1 MIDSKY
7 MQYIYENFTF
17 PPDQSFTIRAEIL
30 EIRKYTALK
39 SHINFEIALI
49 ENCCGKRFIGDHI
62 EDFEGSELVML
73 GSYLPHCWQYYK
85 TLDRTIQPQ
94 AIVIHFFPDF
104 LGKDLLDKP
113 EARPLNLFF
122 EKAAKG
128 ILFTGATL
136 TQAKK
141 VLKQML
147 LESGLGRAALMLKLL
162 DILTRSDEDARILS
176 SPYFNQVGNS
186 GDAQKINKVFEYIF
200 TNFKREISLKE
211 VADILPMSPAAFC
224 RYFKAKTNRTL
235 IDFVK
240 EIRIGHAAK
249 LLLEGKHNVTEACFD
264 CGYNNLSNF
273 NKHFKEVKKMSP
285 RNFLKQY
292 NSEIDIEEP

>member
-1 MIDSKY
+1 

-17 PPDQSFTIRAEIL
+17 PPDQSFTIRSEKL
-30 EIRKYTALK
+30 EVRKYTALK
-39 SHINFEIALI
+39 SHVNFEIALI

-62 EDFEGSELVML
+62 QDFEGEELVLL

-85 TLDRTIQPQ
+85 TMDPLIAPE

-104 LGKDLLDKP
+104 LGKDLLNKP
-113 EARPLNLFF
+113 EAKQMNRLLDD
-122 EKAAKG
+122 AAKG
-128 ILFTGATL
+128 VIFTEPTRL
-136 TQAKK
+136 EAK
-141 VLKQML
+141 VIMQQML
-147 LESGLGRAALMLKLL
+147 VETGLRRAALMLQLL
-162 DILTRSDEDARILS
+162 DILARSENAQILS
-176 SPYFNQVGNS
+176 SPYFHQVGNS
-186 GDAQKINKVFEYIF
+186 GDAQKLNRVFEYIF
-200 TNFKREISLKE
+200 ANFKQEISLKE
-211 VADILPMSPAAFC
+211 VADIIPMSPAAFC
-224 RYFKAKTNRTL
+224 RFFKTKTNRTL

-285 RNFLKQY
+285 RNFVKQY
-292 NSEIDIEEP
+292 DSEIAMD